1 MPVRVVRV
9 KIALAFSPCSLRV
22 APPTGRK
29 RGGNSGAA
37 ADRGGARRRKTLL
50 PIARSERLLNFIHAA
65 FFMRRRAG
73 WPRAEHVDKQFAAHF
88 VQLGDDTMKHA
99 RKPLAGL
106 IALGAALAIPMAFAQ
121 DATTMQQED
130 PTATHDATTQ
140 EATPQEYATPEAAT
154 AQPLTWA
161 DVDADGN
168 GTLSREEA
176 ANIPAL
182 AQVFDDADVDND
194 GELTQDEYRNYVAQ
208 SDANPTDG
216 GGDD

>member
-1 MPVRVVRV
+1 
-9 KIALAFSPCSLRV
+9 
-22 APPTGRK
+22 
-29 RGGNSGAA
+29 
-37 ADRGGARRRKTLL
+37 
-50 PIARSERLLNFIHAA
+50 
-65 FFMRRRAG
+65 
-73 WPRAEHVDKQFAAHF
+73 
-88 VQLGDDTMKHA
+88 MKNA

-106 IALGAALAIPMAFAQ
+106 IAFGAALAIPMAFAQ
-121 DATTMQQED
+121 DASTMHQED

-140 EATPQEYATPEAAT
+140 EYTTPAPEAA

-194 GELTQDEYRNYVAQ
+194 GELTQEEYRNYVAQ
-208 SDANPTDG
+208 ADAAAPQPTDG